1 MGAES
6 IINIVL
12 GDLANDRIQFEEEL
26 ERVINLDIP
35 VPEKVTKIKAALKE
49 VAVSDLMMGKW
60 KSYMPSMMNNENPN
74 KQENGKIE

>member
-49 VAVSDLMMGKW
+49 VAVNDLMMGKW

-74 KQENGKIE
+74 KQENGKVE